1 MQTTAEASSLC
12 RFPRGSVKGM
22 NADPR
27 YLIGKFSPPP
37 SISPQDRDSAIEA
50 IAELPRKLRAAV
62 RGLSE
67 AQLDTPYREGGW
79 TLRQTVHHIA
89 DSHMQS
95 FGRMRLAL
103 TEDWPAICAY
113 QEDQWAELADSR
125 TGSVEPS
132 LNLLEALHAR
142 WVVLLRSLDDA
153 DWSRRG
159 FQHPVSGKKSIEQA
173 GLTYAWHGRHHTA
186 QIAALRQRMGW

>member
-1 MQTTAEASSLC
+1 MAAMEDARPSSE
-12 RFPRGSVKGM
+12 RDSVDGM
-22 NADPR
+22 NTDIR
-27 YLIGKFSPPP
+27 YPIGKFSQP
-37 SISPQDRDSAIEA
+37 SIISPQDRDSAIAA
-50 IAELPRKLRAAV
+50 IAELPQKLRAAV
-62 RGLSE
+62 SGLSE

-103 TEDWPAICAY
+103 TEDWPTISTY

-125 TGSVEPS
+125 TASVEPS

-142 WVVLLRSLDDA
+142 WVVFLRSLDDA
-153 DWSRRG
+153 DLSTRG
-159 FQHPVSGKKSIEQA
+159 FRHPVSGKKSVEQTV
-173 GLTYAWHGRHHTA
+173 LIYAWHGRHHTA
-186 QIAALRQRMGW
+186 HIAALRQRMGW